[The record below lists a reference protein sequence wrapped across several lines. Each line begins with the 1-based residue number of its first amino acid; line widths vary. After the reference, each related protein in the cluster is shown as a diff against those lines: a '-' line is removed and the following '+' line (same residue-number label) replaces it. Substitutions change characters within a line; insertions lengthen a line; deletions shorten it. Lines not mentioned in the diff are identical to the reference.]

1 MGIAGD
7 VATLFMVWWDREL
20 KNRLRRQNIDIQL
33 YKRYVDDTNLVAKTV
48 PSANEQP
55 NDKLTM
61 ETIQKIDASPQIN
74 GRDYTDRIMTIGDK
88 KSYFYSLLTTGNE
101 ISQIFP
107 PGSWQQT
114 DFLPCFLRR
123 ELCTIARFIRLFTA
137 NYWEG

>member
-33 YKRYVDDTNLVAKTV
+33 YKRYVDDTNLVAKTI
-48 PSANEQP
+48 PSANKQP

-74 GRDYTDRIMTIGDK
+74 GRSYTDRIMTIGDK
-88 KSYFYSLLTTGNE
+88 KSYFYSLLTTGNK

-114 DFLPCFLRR
+114 DFLPCF
-123 ELCTIARFIRLFTA
+123 
-137 NYWEG
+137 